1 MNATPATPN
10 VLLNPLFA
18 QFGEQR
24 HVLVGFSG
32 GLDSSV
38 LLHLLVCLR
47 DKLIPDLMIRAIHI
61 HHGLNPLA
69 DSWVRHCQQQCEQWN
84 IPLEVVRVN
93 IDARHTGIEAAAR
106 TARYQAFTSHLA
118 DNEVLVTAQ
127 HLDDQCE
134 TFLLA
139 LKRGSGPAGL
149 SAMAAK
155 MHFAHSQ
162 LWRPLLAFS
171 REILENYARTQQLQ
185 WIEDD
190 SNQDD
195 RFDRNFLRLR
205 VLPLLTQRWP
215 HFAQAAARSA
225 SLCAEQEQL
234 LDELLADNLQQ
245 LQNADGALS
254 IEGLLLASE
263 VKRAA
268 ILRRW
273 LAGGGALM
281 PSQSQLQRLWL
292 EVAMARQDAE
302 PQLILGTHQVRRF
315 RQYLYLL
322 SPLAEIRIP
331 HLSWAK
337 VQVAPDGMAAMPAP
351 LVLPANLGVLS
362 FATKA
367 GQAVKVPAIGE
378 EISIRFGLQGDIKIV
393 GRHHSRQG
401 KKIWQELGIPP
412 WQRERIPLLY
422 FGEQLIAAVG
432 VFITQAGQVNEGDP
446 SWHLHWA
453 KPALNNKNK

>member
-1 MNATPATPN
+1 MNSATFTPN

-18 QFGEQR
+18 QLGDHR

-38 LLHLLVCLR
+38 LLHLLVSLR
-47 DKLIPDLMIRAIHI
+47 QQLLPELKVRAIHI

-69 DSWVRHCQQQCEQWN
+69 DCWVKHCQQQCDQWDV
-84 IPLEVVRVN
+84 PLEMVRVN
-93 IDARHTGIEAAAR
+93 IDPRHNGIEAAAR
-106 TARYQAFTSHLA
+106 TARYQAFSSHLA
-118 DNEVLVTAQ
+118 ANEVLLTAQ

-149 SAMAAK
+149 SSMAGR
-155 MHFAHSQ
+155 MPFAHSQ
-162 LWRPLLAFS
+162 LLRPLLAFS
-171 REILENYARTQQLQ
+171 RETLENYAQVQQLR

-190 SNQDD
+190 SNQDN
-195 RFDRNFLRLR
+195 RFDRNFLRLS
-205 VLPLLTQRWP
+205 VLPLLNQRWP
-215 HFAQAAARSA
+215 HFAQATARSA

-245 LQNADGALS
+245 LQNPDGALS
-254 IEGLLLASE
+254 IEGLLQASE
-263 VKRAA
+263 AKRGA

-281 PSQSQLQRLWL
+281 PSQNQLQRLWL

-302 PQLILGTHQVRRF
+302 PQLTLGAHQVRRF

-322 SPLAEIRIP
+322 PQLAEISIR
-331 HLSWAK
+331 HLPWAN
-337 VQVAPDGMAAMPAP
+337 VEAGSNHAVAPPDP
-351 LVLPANLGVLS
+351 LVLPASLGILS
-362 FATKA
+362 FTTEG
-367 GQAVKVPAIGE
+367 GQAVRTATIGE
-378 EISIRFGLQGDIKIV
+378 MISVRFGLQSEIKIV
-393 GRHHSRQG
+393 GRHHSRHS
-401 KKIWQELGIPP
+401 KKIWQELGVPP

-422 FGEQLIAAVG
+422 FGEQLIAAAG
-432 VFITQAGQVNEGDP
+432 VFVAQAGQAKEGEP
-446 SWHLHWA
+446 CWHLNWA
-453 KPALNNKNK
+453 KAK

>member
-1 MNATPATPN
+1 MNSAPATPN

-18 QFGEQR
+18 QLGEHR

-38 LLHLLVCLR
+38 LLHLLVCIREQFMPELT
-47 DKLIPDLMIRAIHI
+47 IRAIHI

-69 DSWVRHCQQQCEQWN
+69 DSWVQHCQQQCVQWQ

-93 IDARHTGIEAAAR
+93 IDARHNGIEAAAR
-106 TARYQAFTSHLA
+106 TARYQAFSSHLA
-118 DNEVLVTAQ
+118 ADEVLLTAQ
-127 HLDDQCE
+127 HQDDQCE

-155 MHFAHSQ
+155 MPFAHSQ
-162 LWRPLLAFS
+162 LLRPLLSFS
-171 REILENYARTQQLQ
+171 RETLENYARTQQLQ

-190 SNQDD
+190 SNQND

-205 VLPLLTQRWP
+205 VLPLLHQRWP
-215 HFAQAAARSA
+215 HFAQATARSA
-225 SLCAEQEQL
+225 GLCAEQEQL

-245 LQNADGALS
+245 LQNNDGALS

-263 VKRAA
+263 AKRAA

-273 LAGGGALM
+273 LAGCGASM

-302 PQLILGTHQVRRF
+302 PQLTLGTHQVRRF

-322 SPLAEIRIP
+322 PPLAEINIRHLPWANIEAGPNHVAIP
-331 HLSWAK
+331 
-337 VQVAPDGMAAMPAP
+337 PGP
-351 LVLPANLGVLS
+351 LILPANLGVLS
-362 FATKA
+362 FITEG
-367 GQAVKVPAIGE
+367 GQAVRAAAAGE
-378 EISIRFGLQGDIKIV
+378 VISVRFGLQGDIRIV
-393 GRHHSRQG
+393 GRHHSRQS
-401 KKIWQELGIPP
+401 KKLWQELGVPP

-422 FGEQLIAAVG
+422 FGEQLIAAAG
-432 VFITQAGQVNEGDP
+432 VFVAQAGQAKEGEP
-446 SWHLHWA
+446 CWY
-453 KPALNNKNK
+453 LNWTKAE

>member
-1 MNATPATPN
+1 MNATPTTPN
-10 VLLNPLFA
+10 VLLNSLFA
-18 QFGEQR
+18 QLGEQR

-47 DKLIPDLMIRAIHI
+47 DQLLPDLMIRAIHI

-69 DSWVRHCQQQCEQWN
+69 DSWVKHCQQQCEQWKV
-84 IPLEVVRVN
+84 PLEVIRVTL
-93 IDARHTGIEAAAR
+93 DTRHSGIEAAAR

-118 DNEVLVTAQ
+118 ANEVLVTAQ

-155 MHFAHSQ
+155 MPFSHSQ
-162 LWRPLLAFS
+162 LWRPLLTFS
-171 REILENYARTQQLQ
+171 RETLESYAQMQRLQ

-205 VLPLLTQRWP
+205 ILPLLSQRWP
-215 HFAQAAARSA
+215 HFAQATARSA

-234 LDELLADNLQQ
+234 LDELLADNLQK
-245 LQNADGALS
+245 LQNVEGALS
-254 IEGLLLASE
+254 VEGLLVASE
-263 VKRAA
+263 AKRAA

-273 LAGGGALM
+273 LAQWGATM

-302 PQLILGTHQVRRF
+302 PQLTLGAHQVRRF

-322 SPLAEIRIP
+322 PQQAEIRIS
-331 HLSWAK
+331 HLPWAK
-337 VQVAPDGMAAMPAP
+337 IQSGSDQEASMPAP
-351 LVLPANLGVLS
+351 LVLPAGLGTLS
-362 FATKA
+362 FTTEGGQTIKA
-367 GQAVKVPAIGE
+367 PAIGDE
-378 EISIRFGLQGDIKIV
+378 VSIGFGLRGDIKIV
-393 GRHHSRQG
+393 GRQHSRQS

-422 FGEQLIAAVG
+422 FGEQLIAAAG
-432 VFITQAGQVNEGDP
+432 VFVTQAGQIKENEP
-446 SWHLHWA
+446 CWHLNWA
-453 KPALNNKNK
+453 KPELNNKNK

>member
-1 MNATPATPN
+1 MNTQASVPH

-18 QFGEQR
+18 QLGGHR

-47 DKLIPDLMIRAIHI
+47 DQFIPELMIRAIHI
-61 HHGLNPLA
+61 HHGLNPRA
-69 DSWVRHCQQQCEQWN
+69 DSWVKHCQQQCEQWGVA
-84 IPLEVVRVN
+84 LEVVRVT
-93 IDARHTGIEAAAR
+93 IDTRDSGIEAAAR
-106 TARYQAFTSHLA
+106 NARYQAFASHLA
-118 DNEVLVTAQ
+118 ANEVLLTAQ

-155 MHFAHSQ
+155 RPFAHSQ
-162 LWRPLLAFS
+162 LLRPLLAFS
-171 REILENYARTQQLQ
+171 RETLENYARAQQLQ

-205 VLPLLTQRWP
+205 ILPLLNRRWP
-215 HFAQAAARSA
+215 HFAQATARSA
-225 SLCAEQEQL
+225 GLCAEQEQL

-245 LQNADGALS
+245 LQNTDGALS
-254 IEGLLLASE
+254 IDGLLLASDA
-263 VKRAA
+263 KRAA

-273 LAGGGALM
+273 LARSGASM

-302 PQLILGTHQVRRF
+302 PQLTLGAHLVRRY

-322 SPLAEIRIP
+322 PQLPEITVS
-331 HLSWAK
+331 HLPWAK
-337 VQVAPDGMAAMPAP
+337 VLAASDQSALIPEP

-362 FATKA
+362 FVTHG
-367 GQAVKVPAIGE
+367 GQTIRAAAIGE
-378 EISIRFGLQGDIKIV
+378 EISIGFGLQGEIKIV
-393 GRHHSRQG
+393 GRQHSRHS

-422 FGEQLIAAVG
+422 FGEHLIAAAG
-432 VFITQAGQVNEGDP
+432 VFVTQAGQANEDELC
-446 SWHLHWA
+446 WHLDWA
-453 KPALNNKNK
+453 KPKE

>member
-24 HVLVGFSG
+24 HVLLGFSG

-69 DSWVRHCQQQCEQWN
+69 DTWVRHCQQQCEQWN

-106 TARYQAFTSHLA
+106 TVRYQAFASHLA
-118 DNEVLVTAQ
+118 ANEVLVTAQ

-155 MHFAHSQ
+155 MPFAHSQ

-171 REILENYARTQQLQ
+171 RETLENYAQVQRLQ

-205 VLPLLTQRWP
+205 ILPLLTQRWP

-337 VQVAPDGMAAMPAP
+337 VQAAPDGMAVVPKP
-351 LVLPANLGVLS
+351 LILPTNLGVLS
-362 FATKA
+362 FTHE
-367 GQAVKVPAIGE
+367 GEQAIKPPALGE

-393 GRHHSRQG
+393 GRQHSRQS

-422 FGEQLIAAVG
+422 FGEQLIAAAG
-432 VFITQAGQVNEGDP
+432 VFVTQAGQAQENEP
-446 SWHLHWA
+446 CWYLHWA

>member
-1 MNATPATPN
+1 MNSTPATPN

-69 DSWVRHCQQQCEQWN
+69 DTWVRHCQQQCEQWN

-93 IDARHTGIEAAAR
+93 IDARQTGIEAAAR
-106 TARYQAFTSHLA
+106 TVRYQAFASHLA
-118 DNEVLVTAQ
+118 ANEVLVTAQ

-155 MHFAHSQ
+155 MPFAHSQ

-171 REILENYARTQQLQ
+171 RETLENYAQVQRLQ

-205 VLPLLTQRWP
+205 ILPLLTQRWP
-215 HFAQAAARSA
+215 HFAQATARSA

-337 VQVAPDGMAAMPAP
+337 AQVAPHGMAAMPAP

-362 FATKA
+362 FATEA

-393 GRHHSRQG
+393 GRQHSRQS

-422 FGEQLIAAVG
+422 FGEQLIAAAG
-432 VFITQAGQVNEGDP
+432 VFVTQAGQAKENEP
-446 SWHLHWA
+446 CWHLHWA